1 MEEPVLEEK
10 LSLEP
15 WEEELILEE
24 KPGWS
29 PWSRIQ

>member
-1 MEEPVLEEK
+1 MEEPVLELK

-15 WEEELILEE
+15 REEEMILEE
-24 KPGWS
+24 KPDWS